1 MTKKEKNN
9 GGCRIIVYVWTMN
22 MLAYLSRSTHSGPGA
37 IVVDSRISCS
47 FNCNPHLVDRRPLNF
62 VLHRFPRHSLM
73 SIKSW
78 FQSNAMPH
86 LKVFSKE
93 NTRIVCFTLSLIEIV
108 SCGNGWKSSN
118 WPALL
123 QMLQEINWKE
133 WLVRAVLHHVVL
145 TKSQLP
151 FGAKQWTQDTE

>member
-1 MTKKEKNN
+1 
-9 GGCRIIVYVWTMN
+9 MN

-62 VLHRFPRHSLM
+62 VLHRFPRHSLL
-73 SIKSW
+73 SNQSW
-78 FQSNAMPH
+78 FKYNAMPH

-108 SCGNGWKSSN
+108 SCGNRWKQQLITTVANVARNQLKRVSGENSVASCFSYQEPTTIWCQTVDTGYWMN
-118 WPALL
+118 L
-123 QMLQEINWKE
+123 QRLED
-133 WLVRAVLHHVVL
+133 A
-145 TKSQLP
+145 
-151 FGAKQWTQDTE
+151 